1 LQLLL
6 RRRKRSHSRGFPLRI
21 LLTAYVRFANALAWH
36 AAEVANGLHRRGH
49 EVRLFCQKG
58 SPLAERLRDAPFAV
72 NSDFNL
78 HEVRPDRSLRALRE
92 IRRVLREFRPDV
104 LNPHCPPGHA
114 YFALARH
121 FEKAHMPLIRT
132 VADPRPPKVNFLNA
146 HLHHRLTQGIVF
158 TTSSSRQRYQK
169 RFRLA
174 PSRLRTILPGFR
186 ADDFCSPA
194 TGGYRAR
201 FGLRDEQLLAA
212 VVARMSP
219 EKGQEVVLHALAMLS
234 DAERQQIFFI
244 LAGEDTQQ
252 RDRHDLARLAARLG
266 VEKHIAF
273 VGRLD
278 DVRPLMAELDLALI
292 TSTRSEAVCRVALE
306 YLSYGVPVIASDV
319 NILPEV
325 IRDGENGWTY
335 LHDDPAALAQR
346 LQEALSEPEERRRR
360 GQRGREMV
368 HTTFSLDRELDETLD
383 FFGELLGSP
392 EAIR

>member
-1 LQLLL
+1 
-6 RRRKRSHSRGFPLRI
+6 
-21 LLTAYVRFANALAWH
+21 VRFANALAWH
-36 AAEVANGLHRRGH
+36 AAEVAHGLHRRGH
-49 EVRLFCQKG
+49 EVQFFCQKG

-78 HEVRPDRSLRALRE
+78 HDVRPDRSLRALRE

-132 VADPRPPKVNFLNA
+132 VADPRPPKVNPLNA

-158 TTSSSRQRYQK
+158 TTSSSRRRYQQ

-186 ADDFCSPA
+186 ADDFLSPV

-201 FGLRDEQLLAA
+201 FGLREEQLLAA
-212 VVARMSP
+212 VVGRMSP
-219 EKGQEVVLHALAMLS
+219 EKGQEVLLQALAQLS
-234 DAERQQIFFI
+234 DAERQRIFFT
-244 LAGEDTQQ
+244 LAGEDTRQ
-252 RDRHDLARLAARLG
+252 RGRHDLARLATRLG
-266 VEKHIAF
+266 VEKQFAF
-273 VGRLD
+273 VGWLD

-292 TSTRSEAVCRVALE
+292 TSTRSEAVCRAALE
-306 YLSYGVPVIASDV
+306 YMSYGVPVIASDV

-335 LHDDPAALAQR
+335 PHDDPGALTQCLR
-346 LQEALSEPEERRRR
+346 QALLEPEERRRR
-360 GQRGREMV
+360 GQRGRQMV

-383 FFGELLGSP
+383 FFGELRGSP
-392 EAIR
+392 EEIR

>member
-1 LQLLL
+1 LQLFL
-6 RRRKRSHSRGFPLRI
+6 RRRRPSRTRGSSLRI

-36 AAEVANGLHRRGH
+36 AAEVAYGLHQRGH
-49 EVRLFCQKG
+49 EIRLFCQNG

-78 HEVRPDRSLRALRE
+78 HQLRPDRSLRALRE
-92 IRRVLREFRPDV
+92 IRRALREFRPDV

-132 VADPRPPKVNFLNA
+132 VADPRPPKVNPLNS

-158 TTSSSRQRYQK
+158 TASSSRQRYQH

-186 ADDFCSPA
+186 ADDFFL
-194 TGGYRAR
+194 GGMGSYRAR
-201 FGLRDEQLLAA
+201 FGLRDEQLLTA

-219 EKGQEVVLHALAMLS
+219 EKGQEILLRALAMLT
-234 DAERQQIFFI
+234 DAERRRVFCV
-244 LAGEDTQQ
+244 LAGEDSRQ
-252 RDRHDLARLAARLG
+252 RSRHDLARLAARLG
-266 VEKHIAF
+266 VEKHVAF

-306 YLSYGVPVIASDV
+306 YMSFGVPVIASDV

-335 LHDDPAALAQR
+335 RCDDPAALTQCLR
-346 LQEALSEPEERRRR
+346 QALTQPVERRRR

-368 HTTFSLDRELDETLD
+368 RTSFCLDRELDETLN
-383 FFGELLGSP
+383 FFAELL
-392 EAIR
+392 ATAQTT